1 MVVSPSENQNF
12 IPDMLEIKKILLAL
26 TKNTE
31 VITNMLLQ
39 QTQLLTQ
46 QSQQISKMIELL
58 LHMVNTLKNN
68 CYYNKPNY

>member
-12 IPDMLEIKKILLAL
+12 IPDMLEIKKLLLAL
-26 TKNTE
+26 AKNTE

-58 LHMVNTLKNN
+58 LHMVNTLENN
-68 CYYNKPNY
+68 CYYSKPNY